1 MDARGE
7 VGKDEGG
14 EIFVVEEE
22 EGEEDSVVGCVCKTV
37 GWDDIDVELFSVGPV
52 LAGDKELLISLAG
65 VAADPGQ
72 DRASFCQLRQ
82 HQQSLL
88 TALLLVENISSVVN
102 VDNS

>member
-1 MDARGE
+1 MGARWVDARGE

-52 LAGDKELLISLAG
+52 LAGDKELL
-65 VAADPGQ
+65 
-72 DRASFCQLRQ
+72 
-82 HQQSLL
+82 
-88 TALLLVENISSVVN
+88 TKKENLLLFMKVVISISAVNILIHKYKDVFQIIQT
-102 VDNS
+102 